1 MKSFFKY
8 VLATV
13 VGVILSGL
21 VLLLIVFGILGAM
34 MSSIGSEEEAVVA
47 ENSVLH
53 VSLNYPIPER
63 TNKNNFSAFNF
74 SSMFDE
80 QLGLNDILARIEYAK
95 TDDRIKGIYLD
106 LSSVGASFASMEEIR
121 DALIDFKESK
131 KFIIAY
137 SEYYSQGSYYI
148 ASVADKIYLNPE
160 GLLEFTGLASQSVF
174 FKGALDKLGIEAQII
189 KVGTYKSA
197 VEPFILEKMSAANR
211 EQVSSYL
218 NSIYDHYL
226 AGISQS
232 RKIPVDSLRQIAN
245 AMKIQDAQNA
255 VDLRMVDAIK
265 YKDEI
270 LAELKQRL
278 EVKEKRKIQ
287 SVSLNKYNVKPQNST
302 SKDRLAV
309 VYAVGEI
316 VSGEGGSDQIGS
328 EKISRAIRTAREDD
342 KVKAVVLRVNSPG
355 GSALASDVIWREVLL
370 TKKVKPI
377 IVSMGDMAASG
388 GYYIA
393 APADSIF
400 AQPNTITGSIGVFGI
415 IPNFQKFFND
425 KLGITFDVVKTGE
438 FSDLGSLDRPLTAQ
452 EEAIFQQSVNKMYY
466 SFTQK
471 VADGRKKERS
481 YIDSIGQGRVWT
493 GEQALELGL
502 VDRLGGIEDAIASA
516 AKKAGIDDYK
526 LVSYPALDDPFKSLL
541 GSSGEKLSLWFT
553 KKELGA
559 AYPVYQQAK
568 ETMQQSGIQ
577 ARIPHTIHIK

>member
-1 MKSFFKY
+1 
-8 VLATV
+8 
-13 VGVILSGL
+13 
-21 VLLLIVFGILGAM
+21 
-34 MSSIGSEEEAVVA
+34 
-47 ENSVLH
+47 
-53 VSLNYPIPER
+53 
-63 TNKNNFSAFNF
+63 
-74 SSMFDE
+74 
-80 QLGLNDILARIEYAK
+80 
-95 TDDRIKGIYLD
+95 
-106 LSSVGASFASMEEIR
+106 
-121 DALIDFKESK
+121 
-131 KFIIAY
+131 
-137 SEYYSQGSYYI
+137 
-148 ASVADKIYLNPE
+148 
-160 GLLEFTGLASQSVF
+160 
-174 FKGALDKLGIEAQII
+174 
-189 KVGTYKSA
+189 
-197 VEPFILEKMSAANR
+197 
-211 EQVSSYL
+211 
-218 NSIYDHYL
+218 
-226 AGISQS
+226 
-232 RKIPVDSLRQIAN
+232 
-245 AMKIQDAQNA
+245 
-255 VDLRMVDAIK
+255 
-265 YKDEI
+265 
-270 LAELKQRL
+270 QRL

-287 SVSLNKYNVKPQNST
+287 SVSLSKYNVKPQNST

-493 GEQALELGL
+493 GEQALKLGL

-516 AKKAGIDDYK
+516 AKTAGIDDYK

-559 AYPVYQQAK
+559 AYPVYQQVK

-577 ARIPHTIHIK
+577 ARIPHTIHIKYSTMTNKVIARELKRYAQLMEFHGQNTFKIKAANSSAEIIGKLPFDVASKSTDELSTVSGIGKSTALKIQELIQNGTIAELAALEAQTSAGVLELLKIKGLGPKKIALIWNELGIDTIPEIWYACKENKIAGLKGFG

>member
-13 VGVILSGL
+13 VGVILSGF
-21 VLLLIVFGILGAM
+21 VMLLIVFGILGAM
-34 MSSIGSEEEAVVA
+34 MSSIGSQEEVVVA

-53 VSLNYPIPER
+53 ISLNYPIGER

-74 SSMFDE
+74 SNLFEE
-80 QLGLNDILARIEYAK
+80 QLGLDDILARIDYAK

-106 LSSVGASFASMEEIR
+106 LSTVGASFASMEEIR
-121 DALIDFKESK
+121 NALIDFKESK
-131 KFIIAY
+131 KFIVAY
-137 SEYYSQGSYYI
+137 SEYYSQGSYYL

-174 FKGALDKLGIEAQII
+174 FKGTLDKLGIEAQII

-197 VEPFILEKMSAANR
+197 VEPFILDKMSAANR

-226 AGISQS
+226 EGISES

-245 AMKIQDAQNA
+245 ALQIQEAQDA

-270 LAELKQRL
+270 IAELKQRL

-287 SVSLNKYNVKPQNST
+287 SVSLSKYNVKPTNSS
-302 SKDRLAV
+302 SKDRVAI

-316 VSGEGGSDQIGS
+316 VSGEGTSEQIGS
-328 EKISRAIRTAREDD
+328 EKISRAIRTVREDD

-370 TKKVKPI
+370 TKKVKPM

-438 FSDLGSLDRPLTAQ
+438 FADL
-452 EEAIFQQSVNKMYY
+452 
-466 SFTQK
+466 
-471 VADGRKKERS
+471 
-481 YIDSIGQGRVWT
+481 
-493 GEQALELGL
+493 
-502 VDRLGGIEDAIASA
+502 
-516 AKKAGIDDYK
+516 
-526 LVSYPALDDPFKSLL
+526 
-541 GSSGEKLSLWFT
+541 
-553 KKELGA
+553 
-559 AYPVYQQAK
+559 
-568 ETMQQSGIQ
+568 
-577 ARIPHTIHIK
+577 